1 MVKLNG
7 NRKKLQWLYNMNLKK
22 IITAVFLS
30 GTAFFCSAQQL
41 KWVNV
46 DSMFAPLP
54 SSVHVFKTTD
64 SIEGKPNI
72 AFYVVADIK
81 DRHLTLT
88 TDTTLKRRFTPQQFY
103 NKNQQPLIVVNGT
116 FFEFETNRNLNTVI
130 KQGELVSYNVNSV
143 PLKGKDTLKF
153 QHTFRS
159 AIGLSKKR
167 KPDIA
172 WLFTDTGMRYPL
184 ATQKPFKH
192 FSDSAR
198 LTKQRMRTIEETNPV
213 IDGSSYVSQ
222 TTKLFQPWEMQTAI
236 GGGPVLVQDG
246 KPFIT
251 NNQEAMFSGKAID
264 DRHPRTAM
272 GYTADGKWIIL
283 AVQGRFNGIAE
294 GASLKH
300 LADILVSLG
309 CVEALNLD
317 GGGSSCLLV
326 NGKETIQPS
335 DKTGQRPVPGV
346 FLIEIKKK

>member
-1 MVKLNG
+1 
-7 NRKKLQWLYNMNLKK
+7 MNFKK

-41 KWVNV
+41 HWVNV

-54 SSVHVFKTTD
+54 ASVHVFKSTD
-64 SIEGKPNI
+64 SIEGKPSI
-72 AFYVVADIK
+72 AFYVVADIN
-81 DRHLTLT
+81 DPSLIFT
-88 TDTTLKRRFTPQQFY
+88 TDTTLKRRLTPQQFY
-103 NKNQQPLIVVNGT
+103 TRNKQALIVVNGT
-116 FFEFETNRNLNTVI
+116 FFEFETNRNLNAVV
-130 KQGELVSYNVNSV
+130 KHGKLVSYNVNTV

-153 QHTFRS
+153 QHSFRS

-167 KPDIA
+167 KPDVA

-198 LTKQRMRTIEETNPV
+198 LTTRTVTTIEETNNV
-213 IDGSSYVSQ
+213 IEGNSSVSQ
-222 TTKLFQPWEMQTAI
+222 TTKLFQPWKMQTAI
-236 GGGPVLVQDG
+236 GGGPVLVQNG
-246 KPFIT
+246 KTLIT
-251 NNQEAMFSGKAID
+251 NNQEAMFSGKAVD

-283 AVQGRFNGIAE
+283 VVQGRFNGVAE

-300 LADILVSLG
+300 LAKILVDLG

-326 NGKETIQPS
+326 NGKQTIQPS

-346 FLIEIKKK
+346 FLINLKKK